1 MKKYKK
7 QKNFCSRLY
16 KIEREKYFDTLD
28 VNRITDNKAFWKNIQ
43 SLFYETSKFA
53 NKITLED
60 VQENITSDD
69 ALL

>member
-7 QKNFCSRLY
+7 QKNFWSRLD
-16 KIEREKYFDTLD
+16 KIEREKYFDILD

>member
-16 KIEREKYFDTLD
+16 KIEREKYFDILD
-28 VNRITDNKAFWKNIQ
+28 VNRITDNKAFCLNIQ

>member
-7 QKNFCSRLY
+7 QKNFCSRFY
-16 KIEREKYFDTLD
+16 KIEREKYFDILD

-53 NKITLED
+53 NKIILED